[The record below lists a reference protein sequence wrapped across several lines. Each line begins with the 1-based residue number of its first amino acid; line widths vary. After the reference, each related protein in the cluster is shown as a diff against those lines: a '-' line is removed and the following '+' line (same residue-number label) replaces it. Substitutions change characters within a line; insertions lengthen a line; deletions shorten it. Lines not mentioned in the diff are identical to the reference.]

1 MEWILD
7 KMRSHC
13 YVCTYEMYVCMKT
26 LESPLH
32 SNKIKSV
39 NLKGNQPSIFI
50 GRTDVEAEA
59 PIIWP
64 HDAKSR
70 LTGKDPD
77 AGKDWGWEEKEVTED
92 EMVAWHHQ
100 LSGHEFEQVLGD
112 GEGRGSLASCSPSG
126 HKESDPTEWQQQQ
139 HCCCGCMTKC
149 CSYIVVVWQNNFKRM
164 VKSEVF
170 RMKY

>member
-7 KMRSHC
+7 KMRNHC

-32 SNKIKSV
+32 SKKIKSV
-39 NLKGNQPSIFI
+39 NLKGNQPSILI
-50 GRTDVEAEA
+50 GRTEVEAKT

-77 AGKDWGWEEKEVTED
+77 AGKD
-92 EMVAWHHQ
+92 
-100 LSGHEFEQVLGD
+100 
-112 GEGRGSLASCSPSG
+112 
-126 HKESDPTEWQQQQ
+126 
-139 HCCCGCMTKC
+139 
-149 CSYIVVVWQNNFKRM
+149 
-164 VKSEVF
+164 
-170 RMKY
+170 

>member
-70 LTGKDPD
+70 LTGKDPE
-77 AGKDWGWEEKEVTED
+77 AGKDWRLKEKGAAGD
-92 EMVAWHHQ
+92 EMVNISNSVDMNLSKLWGIVEDRGDWCATIHGVTKKKQ
-100 LSGHEFEQVLGD
+100 LNNNIIQIHWKCRIKS
-112 GEGRGSLASCSPSG
+112 SL
-126 HKESDPTEWQQQQ
+126 SDYGKLCYQWI
-139 HCCCGCMTKC
+139 KKN
-149 CSYIVVVWQNNFKRM
+149 YA
-164 VKSEVF
+164 
-170 RMKY
+170 